1 MRMVTLSLTLQ
12 NPNFKPVSSDRLFY
26 DHWQYCIRFRLDEVS
41 ALRDSLDPVEIDNL
55 LTRRS
60 VWRERVRNRWPQNNF
75 VRGHDA
81 ITDQTRENLYA
92 FADFLQQA
100 TDPYKMV
107 ISVNQCWIYSNNP
120 NLLERIGRLPF
131 VRNTKFTESVIVRAR
146 NTVALKN
153 PQHEYRSY
161 FRSIKLN
168 TGEKDQLINFF
179 ASQPDIRISPALKSW
194 LALPFNRTDDY
205 FFVDYN
211 SETWLTMLGL
221 VRPGLIR
228 KTSRL
233 VAK

>member
-1 MRMVTLSLTLQ
+1 M
-12 NPNFKPVSSDRLFY
+12 
-26 DHWQYCIRFRLDEVS
+26 W
-41 ALRDSLDPVEIDNL
+41 RD
-55 LTRRS
+55 
-60 VWRERVRNRWPQNNF
+60 RVRTRWPQNNF

-81 ITDQTRENLYA
+81 ITDTTREILYA
-92 FADFLQQA
+92 FADFLQQV

-120 NLLERIGRLPF
+120 NLLERIDRLPF
-131 VRNTKFTESVIVRAR
+131 VNHSKLTQSVIVRAR

-153 PQHEYRSY
+153 PRHEYRSY
-161 FRSIKLN
+161 FRNAKL
-168 TGEKDQLINFF
+168 TLEEKDRLLNFF
-179 ASQPDIRISPALKSW
+179 NNQSNIRISPALQQW
-194 LALPFNRTDDY
+194 IAEPFNRTQDY

-211 SETWLTMLGL
+211 NVAWLTMLSL

>member
-1 MRMVTLSLTLQ
+1 MAISSLTHQ

-41 ALRDSLDPVEIDNL
+41 ALRASLDLEEIDAAL
-55 LTRRS
+55 KRRS
-60 VWRERVRNRWPQNNF
+60 IWRERVRRRWPQNNF

-81 ITDQTRENLYA
+81 ITDQTREDLYA
-92 FADFLQQA
+92 FADFLQQV
-100 TDPYKMV
+100 TDPYKIV
-107 ISVNQCWIYSNNP
+107 ISMNQCWIYSNNP

-131 VRNTKFTESVIVRAR
+131 VNSTKFTESVVVRAR

-153 PQHEYRSY
+153 PQHQYRSY
-161 FRSIKLN
+161 FRAVKL
-168 TGEKDQLINFF
+168 TDQEKDRILSFLQE
-179 ASQPDIRISPALKSW
+179 QKEVRISPALYEW
-194 LALPFNRTDDY
+194 IATPFNRTQDY

-211 SETWLTMLGL
+211 AETWLTMLAL

-228 KTSRL
+228 RTVQI

>member
-12 NPNFKPVSSDRLFY
+12 NPNFKPVASDRLFY

-41 ALRDSLDPVEIDNL
+41 ALRDSLDPEEIDAV

-60 VWRERVRNRWPQNNF
+60 VWCDRVRTRWPQNNF

-92 FADFLQQA
+92 FADFLQQ
-100 TDPYKMV
+100 TQDPYKMV
-107 ISVNQCWIYSNNP
+107 ISVNQCWIYSNNA
-120 NLLERIGRLPF
+120 NLLERIDRLPF
-131 VRNTKFTESVIVRAR
+131 VNHAKFTQSVIVRAR

-153 PQHEYRSY
+153 PQHQHRSY
-161 FRSIKLN
+161 FRAIKLN
-168 TGEKDQLINFF
+168 PGEKDQLINFF
-179 ASQPDIRISPALKSW
+179 NAQSDIRISPAMAKW
-194 LALPFNRTDDY
+194 LLTPFSRTDDY

-211 SETWLTMLGL
+211 GSTWLTMLAL

-228 KTSRL
+228 RTVQI